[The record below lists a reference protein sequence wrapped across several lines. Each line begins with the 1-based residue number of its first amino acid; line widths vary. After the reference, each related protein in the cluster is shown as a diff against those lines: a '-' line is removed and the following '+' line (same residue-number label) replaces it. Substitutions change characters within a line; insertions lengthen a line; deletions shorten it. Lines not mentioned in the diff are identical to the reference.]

1 MLHTLNIIFNSSLII
16 HNSNTRLQIYLYVW
30 CDKIYIMTTALE
42 KILSLANDFNDTGCH
57 YDSEAVADESYYECD
72 YPDYEDNC

>member
-1 MLHTLNIIFNSSLII
+1 
-16 HNSNTRLQIYLYVW
+16 
-30 CDKIYIMTTALE
+30 MTTALE